1 MGCWSK
7 GTKRTLSWDFSI
19 FLLATTTPACG
30 SASITNGFECGCQEA
45 KICDHSLIDIRDLVV
60 SGPDGHWTIDQRSLN

>member
-1 MGCWSK
+1 MLEPGEK
-7 GTKRTLSWDFSI
+7 ANFELGFLHF